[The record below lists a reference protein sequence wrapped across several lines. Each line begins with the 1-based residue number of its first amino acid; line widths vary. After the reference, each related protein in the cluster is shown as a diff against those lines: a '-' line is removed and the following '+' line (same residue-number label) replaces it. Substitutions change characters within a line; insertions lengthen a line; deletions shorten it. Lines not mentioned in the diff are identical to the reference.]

1 MINDLYN
8 YLLQFDDVI
17 KKGDFI
23 GKNNVVYCTET
34 DIRYAL
40 RSYVEATNTCEKVL
54 NEILDKV
61 TEEFNS
67 FLGVPESGTFLAF
80 ILNQLLYQKRHKDFK
95 INMLRTK
102 PKNYQINTKSPGY
115 IHRQCRSEENQH
127 TADDADDIERKFVGH
142 FSENIGKAY
151 FHIVKV
157 AEQCGKGKQK
167 HRHGNKYR
175 SGHAECTFQ
184 RLLDIGGSGN
194 GFIELHSAGK
204 THQCGSRTQYICIN
218 KNRKHLH
225 QTLFD
230 RVRYR
235 SRRRGIGC

>member
-102 PKNYQINTKSPGY
+102 PKNYQINTKSVNTVLPLDENEKY
-115 IHRQCRSEENQH
+115 ILVE
-127 TADDADDIERKFVGH
+127 DDIVTG
-142 FSENIGKAY
+142 STLINYLDSA
-151 FHIVKV
+151 V
-157 AEQCGKGKQK
+157 A
-167 HRHGNKYR
+167 N
-175 SGHAECTFQ
+175 
-184 RLLDIGGSGN
+184 N
-194 GFIELHSAGK
+194 
-204 THQCGSRTQYICIN
+204 ICITSVVAVFVR
-218 KNRKHLH
+218 KNNYEQIKEQILKK
-225 QTLFD
+225 F
-230 RVRYR
+230 
-235 SRRRGIGC
+235 GIKLYGLIEVE